1 MGTAKLQ
8 RTDRDRRRKNQRKAR
23 GHWFNEVTVIKELH
37 NPYAPPWEN
46 RPVLLC
52 RSPKNPAPLSELW
65 PKLKN
70 WD

>member
-1 MGTAKLQ
+1 VIVLGSTPRRAKE
-8 RTDRDRRRKNQRKAR
+8 
-23 GHWFNEVTVIKELH
+23 WFNEVTVMAELH
-37 NPYAPPWEN
+37 HPYAPPWEN

-52 RSPKNPAPLSELW
+52 RGLKRFATLKDSW